1 MYILN
6 IYDDGK
12 CVEVLAD
19 KYDIKG
25 EMVFVYRETPEDDSA
40 GVVKMGELRLAEVHR
55 FASLMITPSDT
66 PASDS

>member
-1 MYILN
+1 MYKLA
-6 IYDDGK
+6 IYDSG
-12 CVEVLAD
+12 ENFETLAD

-25 EMVFVYRETPEDDSA
+25 EMVYIYRETPEDDSA

-55 FASLMITPSDT
+55 FASLIIIPEDT